1 MTETAWK
8 TIPKAENHENK
19 IMRQAVD
26 YAKTAVYWLIYM
38 SKMSKTPK
46 KRITIYVLTKLS
58 DLKVK
63 V

>member
-19 IMRQAVD
+19 IMRQ
-26 YAKTAVYWLIYM
+26 KTRQD
-38 SKMSKTPK
+38 K